1 MSDDEDVD
9 VQSILARLNAGGGDD
24 DDEEE
29 ETVPATE
36 DTTEQSE
43 EKPKSPEKPI
53 VEINTQDTVAKA
65 EALLK
70 KEQKGSEV
78 YVVRDQA
85 EDEHEK
91 KKRDILAEHADN
103 VNTVNFV
110 KKNLV
115 FNEVNSRLLL

>member
-9 VQSILARLNAGGGDD
+9 VQSILARLNAGGGA

-29 ETVPATE
+29 ETVPAPE

-43 EKPKSPEKPI
+43 STEKPKSPEKPI

-103 VNTVNFV
+103 VNIVNFV
-110 KKNLV
+110 MKKRV
-115 FNEVNSRLLL
+115 FNE

>member
-24 DDEEE
+24 DDSEEE
-29 ETVPATE
+29 ETVPATQ

-43 EKPKSPEKPI
+43 NAEKPKSPEKQI

-78 YVVRDQA
+78 YVVREQA

-103 VNTVNFV
+103 VNIVNFSME
-110 KKNLV
+110 NLI
-115 FNEVNSRLLL
+115 FLM